1 MPLGSQFRF
10 PGYKGNHVSPSPD
23 WVMLACQNPSFSVH
37 FVHRS
42 NALVSATPKSVVRP
56 SMQARIR
63 ALSSGLQGK
72 DFVALIASTIAINL
86 IVLAIPL
93 YINRIYTSVVP
104 EQAGDSLAG
113 ITILLAAVLVLDVVL
128 KALRSWVLTWLGAS
142 TEHRLRMEAVRAVL
156 GASAVEVA
164 QQPLQAR
171 MAQLRSPTLLRSN
184 LEQQWLVR
192 HVDLPF
198 SLVYL
203 IALGLIGGWLILPPI
218 LLAPVFV
225 LMAKRA
231 AHEAACST
239 RHHHDLEVNRN
250 QLVVNGLALASTIK
264 TLNLEGFLI
273 RRLEPLQ
280 ERLSRRSFEQE
291 SATAKLQNLSA
302 LFSQL
307 NQLLIVSIG
316 GWLVIQQDLTTGAL
330 AACTL
335 LSGQVAAPLGKL
347 FSADGQLANQQQA
360 TLDYQQLLNLPQ
372 ESNLLVGWDQRNDN
386 ATLCFAGQVL
396 RPGETLLL
404 LGGSPGQS
412 TSLLDSIHAAN
423 GDDFFEIKFADQSL
437 AAFRKTWLRRQL
449 VRLKPEPQ
457 PFRGTL
463 LESMTGFEVNT
474 RAADALALC
483 ELHGVSTL
491 IKTLPRGYDTT
502 IGEMQDYP
510 LAVGLRFR
518 MSVIQALLDSPVAL
532 ILDGTFPQV
541 GTDALQW
548 LLGLDIDCARLIALQ
563 NPPVRLPEPVRRI
576 TWQGDRLVEVSS

>member
-1 MPLGSQFRF
+1 MT
-10 PGYKGNHVSPSPD
+10 
-23 WVMLACQNPSFSVH
+23 
-37 FVHRS
+37 
-42 NALVSATPKSVVRP
+42 ATPKGVVRP
-56 SMQARIR
+56 SSQARIR
-63 ALSSGLQGK
+63 VLSSGFNGK
-72 DFVALIASTIAINL
+72 DLTAVIASTIAINL

-128 KALRSWVLTWLGAS
+128 KVLRSWVLTWLGAS

-156 GASAVEVA
+156 GASAEEVA
-164 QQPLQAR
+164 QQPLQVR
-171 MAQLRSPTLLRSN
+171 MTQLRSPTLLRSN
-184 LEQQWLVR
+184 LEQQWVVR

-203 IALGLIGGWLILPPI
+203 LVLGLIGGWLILPPI

-231 AHEAACST
+231 AQEAVQST

-280 ERLSRRSFEQE
+280 ERLSCRSFEQE

-302 LFSQL
+302 LFSQF

-316 GWLVIQQDLTTGAL
+316 GWFVIQQDLTTGAL

-335 LSGQVAAPLGKL
+335 LSGQVTAPLAKL
-347 FSADGQLANQQQA
+347 FSADGQRANQQQA
-360 TLDYQQLLNLPQ
+360 TFDYQQLLDLPQ
-372 ESNLLVGWDQRNDN
+372 ETNLLVGLDQRTND
-386 ATLCFAGQVL
+386 ASLRFAGQVL
-396 RPGETLLL
+396 RPGQTVLL
-404 LGGSPGQS
+404 LGGYPGQS
-412 TSLLDSIHAAN
+412 TSLLDSIQAAR
-423 GDDFFEIKFADQSL
+423 DDNPYELSCADKSL
-437 AAFRKTWLRRQL
+437 AAYRKTWLRRQL
-449 VRLKPEPQ
+449 VRLKSEPQ

-474 RAADALALC
+474 RAADALDLC
-483 ELHGVSTL
+483 ERHGVATL
-491 IKTLPRGYDTT
+491 IKSLPRGYDTT

-518 MSVIQALLDSPVAL
+518 VSVIQALLDSPVAL

-541 GTDALQW
+541 GTDVLQW
-548 LLGLDIDCARLIALQ
+548 LLGLEVDCARLVALQ
-563 NPPVRLPEPVRRI
+563 NPPVRLLEPVRRI
-576 TWQGDRLVEVSS
+576 TWKGDRLVEVPL

>member
-1 MPLGSQFRF
+1 M
-10 PGYKGNHVSPSPD
+10 
-23 WVMLACQNPSFSVH
+23 
-37 FVHRS
+37 
-42 NALVSATPKSVVRP
+42 SATPKAVIRGST
-56 SMQARIR
+56 QARIR
-63 ALSSGLQGK
+63 ALSSGFRGK
-72 DFVALIASTIAINL
+72 DYTALIASTIAINL

-156 GASAVEVA
+156 GASAEEVA
-164 QQPLQAR
+164 QQPFQAR
-171 MAQLRSPTLLRSN
+171 MTQLRSPTILRN
-184 LEQQWLVR
+184 HLEQQWLVR
-192 HVDLPF
+192 RVDLPF

-203 IALGLIGGWLILPPI
+203 IVLGLIGGWLILPPI
-218 LLAPVFV
+218 LLAPVFM

-231 AHEAACST
+231 AHQAVKST

-264 TLNLEGFLI
+264 TFNLEGFLI

-291 SATAKLQNLSA
+291 SATAKIQNLTA

-316 GWLVIQQDLTTGAL
+316 GSMVIQQDLTTGAL

-335 LSGQVAAPLGKL
+335 LSGQVSAPLGKL
-347 FSADGQLANQQQA
+347 FSADGQRANQQQA
-360 TLDYQQLLNLPQ
+360 TFDFQQVLDLSQ
-372 ESNLLVGWDQRNDN
+372 ETNLLTGCDQRTNDS
-386 ATLCFAGQVL
+386 TLHFAGQVL
-396 RPGETLLL
+396 RPGETVLL
-404 LGGSPGQS
+404 LGGYPGQS
-412 TSLLDSIHAAN
+412 TSLLDSIQAASDN
-423 GDDFFEIKFADQSL
+423 NPFELSFADRSL
-437 AAFRKTWLRRQL
+437 AAYRKTWLRRQL
-449 VRLKPEPQ
+449 VRLKSEPQ

-474 RAADALALC
+474 RASDALVLC
-483 ELHGVSTL
+483 ERHGVASL
-491 IKTLPRGYDTT
+491 IKNLPKGYDTT

-518 MSVIQALLDSPVAL
+518 MSVIQALLDSPFAL
-532 ILDGTFPQV
+532 ILDGAFPQV

-548 LLGLDIDCARLIALQ
+548 LLGLEIDCARLVALQ
-563 NPPVRLPEPVRRI
+563 NPPMRLPESVRRLS
-576 TWQGDRLVEVSS
+576 WDGDRLVEVSS

>member
-1 MPLGSQFRF
+1 M
-10 PGYKGNHVSPSPD
+10 
-23 WVMLACQNPSFSVH
+23 SV
-37 FVHRS
+37 
-42 NALVSATPKSVVRP
+42 TPKGVVRP
-56 SMQARIR
+56 STEARIR
-63 ALSSGLQGK
+63 ALSSGFQGK
-72 DFVALIASTIAINL
+72 DYTVLIASTIAINL

-142 TEHRLRMEAVRAVL
+142 TEHRLRMEAVRSVL
-156 GASAVEVA
+156 GASAEDVA
-164 QQPLQAR
+164 QQPLQSR
-171 MAQLRSPTLLRSN
+171 MTQLRSPTTLRN
-184 LEQQWLVR
+184 RLEQQWLVR
-192 HVDLPF
+192 RVDLPF

-203 IALGLIGGWLILPPI
+203 IVLGLIGGWLILPPI

-231 AHEAACST
+231 AHEAVQST

-335 LSGQVAAPLGKL
+335 LSGQVSAPLGKL
-347 FSADGQLANQQQA
+347 FSADGQRANQQQA
-360 TLDYQQLLNLPQ
+360 TFDYQQ
-372 ESNLLVGWDQRNDN
+372 
-386 ATLCFAGQVL
+386 A
-396 RPGETLLL
+396 
-404 LGGSPGQS
+404 
-412 TSLLDSIHAAN
+412 
-423 GDDFFEIKFADQSL
+423 
-437 AAFRKTWLRRQL
+437 
-449 VRLKPEPQ
+449 
-457 PFRGTL
+457 
-463 LESMTGFEVNT
+463 
-474 RAADALALC
+474 
-483 ELHGVSTL
+483 
-491 IKTLPRGYDTT
+491 
-502 IGEMQDYP
+502 
-510 LAVGLRFR
+510 
-518 MSVIQALLDSPVAL
+518 
-532 ILDGTFPQV
+532 
-541 GTDALQW
+541 
-548 LLGLDIDCARLIALQ
+548 
-563 NPPVRLPEPVRRI
+563 
-576 TWQGDRLVEVSS
+576 